1 MEVFLKLLGIGAF
14 PIGISVILYI
24 LDKRTALGRLNNK
37 AKQAIYG
44 VVFGLLAVLAT
55 EFGVDIGG
63 AIINVRDSAPIC
75 AGLIFGG
82 PAGII
87 AGIIGGVERWFST
100 LWGGGEYTRLACSV
114 STILAG
120 FIAAG
125 CRKFLF
131 DNKKPFWVY
140 GLAISLVT
148 EVIHMLMIFL
158 TNITDVHEAFSFVEY
173 CSIPMIV
180 LNSFSVTLSLVFIT
194 LLGKKKPHGKHVLK
208 NISQTFQGWLF
219 VCLVV
224 GFLGTTVFSW
234 ALQTQ
239 LSESNA
245 ENLIRLNIRDVVQ
258 DIRDAS
264 DKNLLSIARGIAARI
279 DEAGGMNSQQLKA
292 LSEEFDIAEIDVV
305 GENGYITAST
315 VDEFLG
321 FDMRTG
327 EQSAAFLVL
336 LNGEQTELVQGYQST
351 TYDPTLLR
359 KYAGVALKS
368 GGFVQAAYDAD
379 RFQRD
384 IDEQVIGITKN
395 RHIGE
400 GGFIVIADEDKNIVS
415 NRYDINQK
423 PRDDASLL
431 QNSGKFTENERFICE
446 VGGVMSYCMYSM
458 TEGYYILAVM
468 PVEEAVFSRDV
479 SAYVTVFME
488 FIIFG
493 ILFVLVYILIKKVV
507 VDNIVRINS
516 SLAKITEGNL
526 DVVVDVR
533 SNSEFAS
540 LSNDINSTVVTLK
553 RYISEAEAR
562 IDKELEFARS
572 IQHSALPSV
581 FPPFPN
587 RKELDI
593 YALMETAKE
602 VGGDFYD
609 FYFVGEDKFVFL
621 IADVSGKG
629 IPAAMFM
636 MTAKTLLKGFAEAG
650 GTVDEVFTRTN
661 EKLCE
666 NNDAAMFVTAWMAVI
681 DLKTGLVEF
690 VNAGHNPPLIRRKNG
705 KFEYLK
711 SRAGFVLAGMDDL
724 KYRKSELRLEAG
736 DEVFLYTDGVTEAT
750 NAQTELYGEERL
762 LAFMN
767 TLRDYSADEVCAA
780 VKADVDAFVGE
791 APQFDDI
798 TMVYFRYNGEQ

>member
-1 MEVFLKLLGIGAF
+1 MDIFLKLLGIGAF

-24 LDKRTALGRLNNK
+24 FDRRTALGRLNYK

-44 VVFGLLAVLAT
+44 VIFGLLAVLAT

-131 DNKKPFWVY
+131 DNKKPSWIY
-140 GLAISLVT
+140 GLAISMVT

-173 CSIPMIV
+173 CSIPMIA
-180 LNSFSVTLSLVFIT
+180 LNSVSVTLSLVFIA
-194 LLGKKKPHGKHVLK
+194 LLGKRKPRGKRTLK

-219 VCLVV
+219 ACLVV

-234 ALQTQ
+234 TVQTQ

-245 ENLIRLNIRDVVQ
+245 DNLIRLNIRDVVQ
-258 DIRDAS
+258 DITDAS
-264 DKNLLSIARGIAARI
+264 DKNLLSIARGIASRI
-279 DEAGGMNSQQLKA
+279 DAAGGMNSQQLKE
-292 LSEEFDIAEIDVV
+292 LSEEFDIVEIDVIN
-305 GENGYITAST
+305 ENGFITAST

-327 EQSAAFLVL
+327 PQSSAFLVL
-336 LNGEQTELVQGYQST
+336 LDGTQTELVQSYQST
-351 TYDPTLLR
+351 AYDPTLLR
-359 KYAGVALKS
+359 KYAGVALES

-384 IDEQVIGITKN
+384 IGAQVVDVTKN

-400 GGFIVIADEDKNIVS
+400 SGFMIIADEDRRIVS
-415 NRYDINQK
+415 NLHDKDEGSRENTQAILDISK
-423 PRDDASLL
+423 VTL
-431 QNSGKFTENERFICE
+431 GKRFVSEVYGVKSFCICQ
-446 VGGVMSYCMYSM
+446 YA
-458 TEGYYILAVM
+458 EGYYILAVM
-468 PVEEAVFSRDV
+468 PIEEAVFSRNV
-479 SAYVTVFME
+479 SVYVTVFME

-493 ILFVLVYILIKKVV
+493 ILFVLVYILIKKLV
-507 VDNIVRINS
+507 VDNIVRING
-516 SLAKITEGNL
+516 SLAEITEGNL

-540 LSNDINSTVVTLK
+540 LSDDINSTVVTLK

-587 RKELDI
+587 RKEFDI

-609 FYFVGEDKFVFL
+609 FYFVGDNKLAFL

-650 GTVDEVFTRTN
+650 STVDEVFTRTN

-690 VNAGHNPPLIRRKNG
+690 VNAGHNPPLIRHKNG
-705 KFEYLK
+705 EFEYLK
-711 SRAGFVLAGMDDL
+711 SRAGFVLAGMEGL
-724 KYRKSELRLEAG
+724 KYRKSELSLEAG

-762 LAFMN
+762 IAFVN

-798 TMVYFRYNGEQ
+798 TMVYFRYNGEK